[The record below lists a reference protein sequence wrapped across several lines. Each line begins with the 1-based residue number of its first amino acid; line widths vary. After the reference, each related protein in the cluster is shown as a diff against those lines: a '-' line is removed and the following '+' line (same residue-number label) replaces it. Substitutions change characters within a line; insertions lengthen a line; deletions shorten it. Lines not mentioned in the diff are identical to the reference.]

1 LHTGLPSSKLPY
13 RIRGSEPDD
22 VVSVLDRLKGK
33 LVVSCQPV
41 VGGPMDRTD
50 IVVAFALAAEAG
62 GAAGLRI
69 EGVERVRAVR
79 AATRLPVIGLVKR
92 IDPSTPIIITPTR
105 ADVAALAEAGADII
119 AFDATDRSRPE
130 PVAALAGAV
139 HRAGRIAMADIAT
152 QLEAQNAREAGCD
165 IIGTTLSGYL
175 DGPVPEGPDIA
186 LVGVCAGLGVPV
198 FAEGR
203 YRTVDEVEAAHCV
216 GAWSVVV
223 GSAVTRPEHITAWLA
238 RGLER
243 GGRNLRSGRG

>member
-1 LHTGLPSSKLPY
+1 M
-13 RIRGSEPDD
+13 
-22 VVSVLDRLKGK
+22 VSVLDRLKGK

-79 AATRLPVIGLVKR
+79 AATRLPIIGLVKR

-105 ADVAALAEAGADII
+105 ADVDALAEAGADII
-119 AFDATDRSRPE
+119 AFDATDRIRPE
-130 PVAALAGAV
+130 PVTALAERV
-139 HRAGRIAMADIAT
+139 HRDGRIAMADIAT
-152 QLEAQNAREAGCD
+152 RAQAYGAREAGCD
-165 IIGTTLSGYL
+165 IIGTTLSGYA
-175 DGPVPEGPDIA
+175 DGPVPEDPDIA
-186 LVGVCAGLGVPV
+186 LVETCSGMGVPI

-203 YRTVDEVEAAHCV
+203 YRTVGEVEAARRA

-238 RGLER
+238 KAVEGAEEPAAAQP
-243 GGRNLRSGRG
+243 SGRG